1 MRPRPRGEGLNF
13 SNTVVGGAE
22 LRNFIPAVG
31 DGVRGCLRRGPLGF
45 QVVDL
50 EVILTDG
57 AHHSVDSSEMA
68 FRAAGRLVMA
78 EGPLKCG
85 PILLEPIDHVVIS
98 APNTATAW
106 VQRVITARRG
116 QNLEFQ
122 AKEGW

>member
-1 MRPRPRGEGLNF
+1 M
-13 SNTVVGGAE
+13 VGGAVP
-22 LRNFIPAVG
+22 RNFIPAVG
-31 DGVRGCLRRGPLGF
+31 DGVRDYLRRGPLGF
-45 QVVDL
+45 QVVDV

-68 FRAAGRLVMA
+68 FRAAGRLAMA
-78 EGPLKCG
+78 EGPPKCG

-98 APNTATAW
+98 PPNTATAR

-116 QNLEFQ
+116 QNLRVQ